1 MIQALSVIASCVNI
15 LVQLWIV
22 VYGHH
27 TSRSLECDKLL
38 VSEKLKAFQTV
49 ISLSFELSAPLSV
62 ENIIDLRSAEAAVLL
77 LCSEATATLVKRYSR
92 ELILGSA
99 SPETHNAV
107 LFAFR
112 HELTDMKIHK

>member
-15 LVQLWIV
+15 LVQLWIA

-38 VSEKLKAFQTV
+38 VSEKLKAFQTF

-77 LCSEATATLVKRYSR
+77 LCSEATATLVK
-92 ELILGSA
+92 LILGSA